1 MNANAAFL
9 APAPRRSCLAAIVL
23 LGLAAVLLISFCG
36 SAAAK
41 RHPPIS
47 KDGRIHACY
56 KVKGKPRGALRV
68 VRSSKARCRKGE
80 RKVAWS
86 VAAASGASGQPGS
99 RGPSGASGVASSN
112 EALLKE
118 QVDALL
124 LRVAA
129 LEGVLQ
135 GITNADLLG
144 AVAAVPLVDALCEQT
159 PELVEQ
165 VNTLQ
170 GVIGDLGLEPA
181 LELIGLLEIP
191 TLPTPLEPFSCP

>member
-1 MNANAAFL
+1 MNGNAAYRETVN
-9 APAPRRSCLAAIVL
+9 PRVL
-23 LGLAAVLLISFCG
+23 LASIAVLISTAMVFAG
-36 SAAAK
+36 FAGTASAV
-41 RHPPIS
+41 PLS
-47 KDGRIHACY
+47 KDGKIHACY

-80 RKVAWS
+80 RRVAWS
-86 VAAASGASGQPGS
+86 VTATSGAPGQQGS
-99 RGPSGASGVASSN
+99 QGHSGAAGAASSN

-135 GITNADLLG
+135 GVTNGDLLG

-170 GVIGDLGLEPA
+170 SVIGDLGLEPA

-191 TLPTPLEPFSCP
+191 TLPTPLEPFRCS